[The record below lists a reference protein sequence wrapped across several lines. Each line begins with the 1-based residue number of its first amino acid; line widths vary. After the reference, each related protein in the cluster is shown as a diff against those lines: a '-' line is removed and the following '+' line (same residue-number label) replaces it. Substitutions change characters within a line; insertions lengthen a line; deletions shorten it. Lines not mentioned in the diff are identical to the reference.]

1 MAIRLADKTK
11 ITIGSKNFTLRPS
24 LRAAVRL
31 HEDYNGLQNLYAAI
45 GSGGVSA
52 ALDLISAACSDPRLV
67 VLLAYEVDKHALE
80 TSIWSIREQLQA
92 FVLKLSG
99 HDGEPAS
106 DSEPTS
112 TGKPIAYDEYF
123 TMLYRIATGWLGWNP
138 NVAWDA
144 TPAEIIEAKK
154 GRIELLRAIF
164 GGEDKQESEELTP
177 DLRDRLNAIGN
188 TTIHSMAQ
196 VP

>member
-1 MAIRLADKTK
+1 MAMRLADETK
-11 ITIGSKNFTLRPS
+11 ITVGSKTFTLRPS

-31 HEDYNGLQNLYAAI
+31 HEDYNGLHNLYTAI

-52 ALDLISAACSDPRLV
+52 ALDLISAACADPRLV

-80 TSIWSIREQLQA
+80 TSIWSIREQLSA

-99 HDGEPAS
+99 HDGDGEPA
-106 DSEPTS
+106 S
-112 TGKPIAYDEYF
+112 TGKPITYDEYF
-123 TMLYRIATGWLGWNP
+123 TTLYRIATGWLGWEP
-138 NVAWDA
+138 NAAWEA
-144 TPAEIIEAKK
+144 TPAEIIEAQK

-164 GGEDKQESEELTP
+164 GGEDKPESQSLTP
-177 DLRDRLNAIGN
+177 DLRDRLNAIGDI
-188 TTIHSMAQ
+188 TVHSMAQ

>member
-1 MAIRLADKTK
+1 MAMRLADETK
-11 ITIGSKNFTLRPS
+11 ITVGSKTFTLRPS

-31 HEDYNGLQNLYAAI
+31 HEDYNGLHNLYIAI

-52 ALDLISAACSDPRLV
+52 ALDLISAACADPRLV

-80 TSIWSIREQLQA
+80 NSIWSIREQLQA

-99 HDGEPAS
+99 HDDAGGEPAS
-106 DSEPTS
+106 
-112 TGKPIAYDEYF
+112 TGNPISYDEYF
-123 TMLYRIATGWLGWNP
+123 TTLYRIATGWLGWKP
-138 NVAWDA
+138 NAAWDA
-144 TPAEIIEAKK
+144 TPAEIIEAQK

-164 GGEDKQESEELTP
+164 GGEDKPESQSLTP
-177 DLRDRLNAIGN
+177 DLRDRLNAIGDI
-188 TTIHSMAQ
+188 TVHSMAQ